1 MYKEVNLDE
10 ITRQITPKTKMMI
23 LNSPNNPCGSI
34 IEESELKELANL
46 AVKNELSE
54 NSLEEYYSKLKAHGG
69 KVTYNGA
76 VLKQIRE
83 LKSITL
89 DELAKITCIR
99 STYLEAIEDEIF
111 NNFTSEI
118 YLKGYLI
125 CYVEAMNLPA
135 EQIIEDYILLYKNY
149 LEAKKD

>member
-1 MYKEVNLDE
+1 MSKD
-10 ITRQITPKTKMMI
+10 
-23 LNSPNNPCGSI
+23 
-34 IEESELKELANL
+34 
-46 AVKNELSE
+46 
-54 NSLEEYYSKLKAHGG
+54 SLEEYYSKLRAHGG
-69 KVTYNGA
+69 KVTFNGA

-83 LKSITL
+83 LKLITL